1 MENLKTM
8 NAFMNKHTK
17 LAVLSSLLAA
27 LFSLSAQAAV
37 YPFTFSDSGP
47 IPQGGTVFSA
57 E

>member
-1 MENLKTM
+1 M